1 MLKVR
6 KATKSRNSENTA
18 VTGSGKSS
26 AVTSDLLPADPA
38 DRVFRFADNRRQ
50 ATSGSGSA
58 RSADRA
64 DETTGAP

>member
-1 MLKVR
+1 MLKAR
-6 KATKSRNSENTA
+6 KTTKSRDSESTA

-26 AVTSDLLPADPA
+26 AVTHDLLPADPA
-38 DRVFRFADNRRQ
+38 DRVFRFADGRRQ

-58 RSADRA
+58 RSADRV